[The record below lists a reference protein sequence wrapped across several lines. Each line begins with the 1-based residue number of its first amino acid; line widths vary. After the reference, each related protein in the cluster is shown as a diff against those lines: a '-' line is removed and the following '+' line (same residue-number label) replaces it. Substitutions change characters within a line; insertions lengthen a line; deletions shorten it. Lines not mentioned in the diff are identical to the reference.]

1 MNLLMISA
9 HLPDPRT
16 TAGERNYHFLQ
27 ALAQHHT
34 ISLLSLV
41 DSGDLQAHDVGKA
54 LQDLAYPVQLIPFQT
69 PSLKRLRQLLSVARG
84 KSFLLH
90 LFLLPAMQSALDN
103 MLASRHYDAV
113 FFESSHVAGY
123 RLPAGIKIIIDQHN
137 IEHELL
143 QLTYEHEKNPLRQ
156 WYNRHEY
163 QLVKPAE
170 LQRCAKA
177 NLVLV
182 TSERERLLLQQS
194 LPQQR
199 IEVVRTGIDVETF
212 GEIDAVQVIPHQ
224 IVFTGTM
231 NYYPNTNAVIFFAQH
246 CWPIIRQ
253 HIPDA
258 TWHIVGRNPPPEVC
272 SLAGLPGV
280 TVTGPVRD
288 IRPYLASS
296 AVAIAPL
303 QIGSGTRVKILEAL
317 AMRKAI
323 VSTTVGYQGLVV
335 EPGKHLLVADQ
346 PAEFA
351 SAVVELL
358 RNPQLRM
365 ALGNAGRALVEAE
378 YSWKTACAQLV
389 RILDEFS
396 NEAALARTHARRDE
410 KQGSDH

>member
-163 QLVKPAE
+163 QRTRAPA
-170 LQRCAKA
+170 LTTILAAAAHR
-177 NLVLV
+177 
-182 TSERERLLLQQS
+182 SRS
-194 LPQQR
+194 
-199 IEVVRTGIDVETF
+199 
-212 GEIDAVQVIPHQ
+212 H
-224 IVFTGTM
+224 
-231 NYYPNTNAVIFFAQH
+231 
-246 CWPIIRQ
+246 
-253 HIPDA
+253 
-258 TWHIVGRNPPPEVC
+258 RN
-272 SLAGLPGV
+272 
-280 TVTGPVRD
+280 
-288 IRPYLASS
+288 
-296 AVAIAPL
+296 
-303 QIGSGTRVKILEAL
+303 
-317 AMRKAI
+317 
-323 VSTTVGYQGLVV
+323 
-335 EPGKHLLVADQ
+335 
-346 PAEFA
+346 
-351 SAVVELL
+351 
-358 RNPQLRM
+358 
-365 ALGNAGRALVEAE
+365 
-378 YSWKTACAQLV
+378 
-389 RILDEFS
+389 
-396 NEAALARTHARRDE
+396 RR
-410 KQGSDH
+410 